1 LRTKTLLL
9 ATAVAAALV
18 WSGQAM
24 ASPSNVAEPTGPVL
38 LDFNLNPIP
47 HAFRQYSVTFT
58 TDAGSTSTD
67 LGFAF
72 RDDPSFLVLDNV
84 SLTADGGPA
93 TNLVV
98 NGDFETGVPSSHPIG
113 WNFQN
118 PDGAASQGQVIDGN
132 GVGGSNGWV
141 DGAVQAYDTL
151 FQSIATVGGASYT
164 LTFDLDEQGR
174 NTTFRRLS
182 NNGDVTDVGGNGVN
196 VVVYAGQGLPVLL
209 DPPPPSTTSGG
220 GVPEP
225 ASWALM
231 ISGFGL
237 AGTALRRRRAMV
249 AA

>member
-1 LRTKTLLL
+1 LNSKTLLQ
-9 ATAVAAALV
+9 ATALAAALV

-24 ASPSNVAEPTGPVL
+24 ALPSNVDEPTGPVL
-38 LDFNLNPIP
+38 LDLNGTPLP
-47 HAFRQYSVTFT
+47 QGYQQYSVSFT
-58 TDAGSTSTD
+58 AVTGTTSTD

-72 RDDPSFLVLDNV
+72 RDDPGFLTLDNV
-84 SLTADGGPA
+84 TLTANSGPA

-98 NGDFETGVPSSHPIG
+98 NGDFETGVPSSTPVG
-113 WNFQN
+113 WSFQN
-118 PDGAASQGQVIDGN
+118 PNGALAQGVVIPGD

-151 FQSIATVGGASYT
+151 FQNIATVGGAGYT
-164 LTFDLDEQGR
+164 LSFDLTQEGA
-174 NTTFRRLS
+174 TTANFQRLS
-182 NNGDVTDVGGNGVN
+182 TNGDDTDVNGNGIN
-196 VVVYAGQGLPVLL
+196 VVVYAGQGDPVL
-209 DPPPPSTTSGG
+209 STTSG

-237 AGTALRRRRAMV
+237 AGAALRRRNLSF